1 VQDRNIQ
8 ITNKGKV
15 MRKLNDNR
23 IIETVKKEY
32 PKVYFKDLPWDM
44 LELIVSF
51 LPLNAPN
58 TTD

>member
-23 IIETVKKEY
+23 IIEAVKKEY